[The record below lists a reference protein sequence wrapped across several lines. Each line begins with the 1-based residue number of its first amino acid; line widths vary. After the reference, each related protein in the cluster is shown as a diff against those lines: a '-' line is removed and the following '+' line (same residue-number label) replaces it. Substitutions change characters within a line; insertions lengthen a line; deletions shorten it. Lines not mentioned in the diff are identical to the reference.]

1 MHIVGKILAWTVL
14 PLVSI
19 TAFIMA
25 AHLVDMRGRW
35 MDQFQKIKSAIKTSP
50 SSWKRPVRNATR
62 LGPSWIASRFAGS
75 VLVDVGGNYIARTST
90 LSINAGSTKGITP
103 NMMLYAFQ
111 LDKNNAPSY
120 VGAFNAV
127 QLQPNLTVLKPA
139 FRVRADDVPNWTG
152 GNWRMRAMIPAS
164 FASRIAGLESDLVVA
179 DETLAKQQNNLE
191 IQSKLLA
198 AARDQRDERIAELL
212 GGGKANPAPSGLLT
226 EITGAEDQR
235 DASLLEVDRLRRN
248 ISGTQ
253 QHIERLIQEN
263 NELVHRLES
272 RLTPKLTALSD
283 ISR

>member
-25 AHLVDMRGRW
+25 AHLVDVRGRW
-35 MDQFQKIKSAIKTSP
+35 MDQFQKIKA
-50 SSWKRPVRNATR
+50 RNQDVAVKLEAAR
-62 LGPSWIASRFAGS
+62 AERDQARAELDRESLRWERYWS
-75 VLVDVGGNYIARTST
+75 DVGGNYIARTST

-226 EITGAEDQR
+226 EITGAERPARRVAPRSRPLAAQYQR
-235 DASLLEVDRLRRN
+235 D
-248 ISGTQ
+248 
-253 QHIERLIQEN
+253 
-263 NELVHRLES
+263 
-272 RLTPKLTALSD
+272 PTAY
-283 ISR
+283 RVA